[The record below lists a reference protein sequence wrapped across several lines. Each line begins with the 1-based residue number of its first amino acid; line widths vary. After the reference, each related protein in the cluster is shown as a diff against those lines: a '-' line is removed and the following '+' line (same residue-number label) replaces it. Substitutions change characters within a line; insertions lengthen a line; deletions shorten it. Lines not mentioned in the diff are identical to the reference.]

1 MTLRSYELS
10 ISMRETLALD
20 LEDIS
25 RIWIS
30 RPEGFSGDPA
40 STEEM
45 CIVSIRYKVSGATDT
60 LRLTYDQASSLVND
74 FYRYIEV

>member
-25 RIWIS
+25 RIWIN